1 MSHPQPP
8 PSALAERPSTL
19 ERSLPSGR
27 SFVMRLDDAG
37 EQLEIRSPGGEL
49 EVSIVLGPD
58 GPVVRLR
65 GARLEVDS
73 PEIALRCRTFDVQAT
88 SALNL
93 QSQGDLR
100 LKGDEI
106 RALATRDIHLNGAF
120 IRLNC
125 DDNAAPPAPEL
136 PAPSAG

>member
-1 MSHPQPP
+1 MSLPQQ
-8 PSALAERPSTL
+8 PSSAVAERTSTL

-27 SFVMRLDDAG
+27 SFVMRVDDAG

-73 PEIALRCRTFDVQAT
+73 PEIALRCRTFDVQAS

-100 LKGDEI
+100 VKGDDI

-125 DDNAAPPAPEL
+125 DDDAAPPAPEL
-136 PAPSAG
+136 PAPSEG

>member
-1 MSHPQPP
+1 MSLPEHP
-8 PSALAERPSTL
+8 PSALPERTSTL

-27 SFVMRLDDAG
+27 SFVMRVNDAG

-73 PEIALRCRTFDVQAT
+73 PEIALRCRTFDVQAS

-100 LKGDEI
+100 VKGDDI

-125 DDNAAPPAPEL
+125 DDDAAPPAPEL